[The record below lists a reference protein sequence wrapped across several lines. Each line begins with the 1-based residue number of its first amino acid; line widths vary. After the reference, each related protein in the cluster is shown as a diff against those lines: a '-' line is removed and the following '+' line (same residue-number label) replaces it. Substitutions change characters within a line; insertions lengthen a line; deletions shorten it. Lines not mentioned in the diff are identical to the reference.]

1 MAESV
6 TASFFSI
13 GRIVSWLIVA
23 LMAGA
28 SLYAAVIA
36 ILNWGTIG
44 V

>member
-1 MAESV
+1 MAESGI
-6 TASFFSI
+6 ASFFSI

-28 SLYAAVIA
+28 SVYAAAIG
-36 ILNWGTIG
+36 ILNMGHIG

>member
-23 LMAGA
+23 LMAGS
-28 SLYAAVIA
+28 SLYALAIA

>member
-23 LMAGA
+23 LMLGA
-28 SLYAAVIA
+28 SIYALA
-36 ILNWGTIG
+36 IGIVNYGAIG